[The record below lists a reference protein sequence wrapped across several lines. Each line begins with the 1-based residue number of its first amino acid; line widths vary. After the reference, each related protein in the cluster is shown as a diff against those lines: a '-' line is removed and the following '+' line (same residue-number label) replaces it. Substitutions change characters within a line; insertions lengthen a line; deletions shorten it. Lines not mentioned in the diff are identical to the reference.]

1 MRYLYCFCIAMA
13 MLAGFFGW
21 SISCT
26 LDYCGGTHSPSC
38 AAEPSCP
45 CTILWAFTG
54 ISWFLV
60 ALIVAIDHNELQSA
74 SKLLCGA

>member
-26 LDYCGGTHSPSC
+26 LDYCG

-45 CTILWAFTG
+45 CTVLWAFTG

-60 ALIVAIDHNELQSA
+60 ALIVAIDHNELSSA